1 MVRKPIAILF
11 MLLLSGQVFS
21 QVICYADYLLR
32 KADYLEKCENKAR
45 PQLQCNGQCQMM
57 KKMLAQQDN
66 NQPAPPEL
74 KMLSAPELI
83 SSRSF
88 FPVSLPSPALKE
100 VQCTFPVEIDQPTDR
115 TICPLSPPPEPNGHF
130 YGIPIF

>member
-21 QVICYADYLLR
+21 QVICYADYLIR
-32 KADYLEKCENKAR
+32 KADYIEKCENKAR

-66 NQPAPPEL
+66 NQPTPPEL

-88 FPVSLPSPALKE
+88 FSGKPSLPCL
-100 VQCTFPVEIDQPTDR
+100 
-115 TICPLSPPPEPNGHF
+115 H
-130 YGIPIF
+130 

>member
-1 MVRKPIAILF
+1 

-88 FPVSLPSPALKE
+88 FPVSLPSPALSE
-100 VQCTFPVEIDQPTDR
+100 AECIFPIQIGQPTDR
-115 TICPLSPPPEPNGHF
+115 TIALFHPPGA
-130 YGIPIF
+130 